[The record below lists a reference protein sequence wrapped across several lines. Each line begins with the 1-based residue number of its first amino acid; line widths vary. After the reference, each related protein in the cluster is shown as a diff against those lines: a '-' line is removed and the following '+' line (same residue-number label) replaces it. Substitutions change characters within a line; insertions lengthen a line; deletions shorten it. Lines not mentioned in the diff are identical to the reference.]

1 MPDNSYPIEKR
12 LYELSESFSGTPEV
26 QIVRMKPVNQKPMN
40 FDPGMFAMISGVEK
54 DTGKLLV
61 ARAFSIASEPNS
73 QDLEFFV
80 VKEHGGHASY
90 LTISK
95 PGDRYYVVGPHGQF
109 KYVPQ
114 EDSKV
119 LFVAGGTGLAPFMSM
134 IRHIKNTN
142 AKIDAMLLYSV
153 KFPTE
158 IICREEL
165 ERTCADLGMPLAVTV
180 TRPQDGDQWKGETGH
195 INGSMISRHAP
206 DVKDRTTYICG
217 PLAFVKAV
225 KDALAGLDVANE
237 KIKADVWG

>member
-1 MPDNSYPIEKR
+1 MADNSYPIEKR
-12 LYELSESFSGTPEV
+12 LYELSESFSGTSEV
-26 QIVRMKPVNQKPMN
+26 QIVRMKPVDQKPMN
-40 FDPGMFAMISGVEK
+40 FDPGMFAMISGIEEG
-54 DTGKLLV
+54 TGKMLV

-73 QDLEFFV
+73 HDLEFFV
-80 VKEHGGHASY
+80 VKEHSGHTSY

-114 EDSKV
+114 EDTKV
-119 LFVAGGTGLAPFMSM
+119 LFIAGGTGLAPFMSM
-134 IRHIKNTN
+134 IRHIKNIN

-158 IICREEL
+158 IICKEEL
-165 ERTCADLGMPLAVTV
+165 EKTCADLGISLVVTV

-195 INGSMISRHAP
+195 IDSSMISRHAP
-206 DVKDRTTYICG
+206 DVGARTAYICG
-217 PLAFVKAV
+217 PLAFVKAI
-225 KDALAGLDVANE
+225 KDALTSLNVTNE